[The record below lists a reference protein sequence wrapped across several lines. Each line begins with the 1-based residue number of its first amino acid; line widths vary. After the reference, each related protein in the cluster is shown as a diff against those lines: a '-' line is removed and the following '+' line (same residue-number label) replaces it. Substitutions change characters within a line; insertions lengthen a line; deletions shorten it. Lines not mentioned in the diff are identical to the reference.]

1 LAVYNRHED
10 DSAITKVFITVTAGM
25 EIDSLSMVIKYV
37 FSDNL
42 IPESYNSVSS
52 LGLSLE
58 LVTGARSQKFRKT
71 RLNKWQKFLMT
82 QNQLFHIKE
91 YVNL

>member
-1 LAVYNRHED
+1 VYNRHEKD
-10 DSAITKVFITVTAGM
+10 FAITKVFITVTA
-25 EIDSLSMVIKYV
+25 EINTDSLSMVIKCV
-37 FSDNL
+37 FADNL

-52 LGLSLE
+52 VGLSLE

-71 RLNKWQKFLMT
+71 RLKFLMT